1 MERLCAEHY
10 RMYPDRIVYN
20 DQDLL
25 NSLLHERKRL
35 LDMKWNVQEG
45 AYRRPK
51 GKSAGWVPPIS
62 KRLPVRPFC
71 IIPGASLGN
80 TTACI
85 LCDGYISNTRACFPV
100 WRRKNDGW
108 AVRLHR
114 FVHFLPY
121 ALGIKSEKY
130 IDIRYYGSSKKT
142 LEGSLFR

>member
-1 MERLCAEHY
+1 MLNLEYWRAHGVERLCAEHY

-51 GKSAGWVPPIS
+51 GKSAGWVPPHIETITRPAILHYS
-62 KRLPVRPFC
+62 GRKPWQYHCMHPLRRLYFEYESLL
-71 IIPGASLGN
+71 PG
-80 TTACI
+80 
-85 LCDGYISNTRACFPV
+85 V
-100 WRRKNDGW
+100 EKKNDGW

-121 ALGIKSEKY
+121 ALGIKSE
-130 IDIRYYGSSKKT
+130 
-142 LEGSLFR
+142 